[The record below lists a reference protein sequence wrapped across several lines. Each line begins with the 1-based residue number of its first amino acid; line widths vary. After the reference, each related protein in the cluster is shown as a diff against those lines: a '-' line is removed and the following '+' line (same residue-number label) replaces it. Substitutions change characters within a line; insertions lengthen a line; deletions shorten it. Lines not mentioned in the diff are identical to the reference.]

1 MNPPS
6 SPPHPSSA
14 LPSARLVAALA
25 SLLVLTALLLSPMPA
40 PARAADLGPT
50 TEADSARGLGPAPEV
65 LGPGRWHRSSE
76 GRTWYGAYRSLEDGY
91 AYCVDAGRATPLPR
105 FFRDSAPREIASP
118 QTAWALHAYGD
129 SEERDVHSALSA
141 IAKLDPAVPHRHVI
155 DPAEPSALGPGF
167 RGAAAAKSRISEE
180 AARFAGPYTLEIDIA
195 APPRGS
201 LRTTARIHVESAS
214 GNAVPGLTVD
224 LEATGGTVAAAAVT
238 TAAEPVEVEVTVFPP
253 AMAYGTP
260 GSPSTDSPDTAPAEL
275 RPEIRLSAHASGI
288 PPTTVRFHEAAGP
301 GSARVQNI
309 ISADAPQSVTA
320 DRRLVL
326 DPVPV
331 PSEEA
336 SPPPRPE
343 HPTAPTAEPS
353 PTAPSAPEPSTAPS
367 PSTSPTPPAPAP
379 PVSPEPSTA
388 PTSAPAPAPVP
399 TTAQPTPAEPGS
411 PAPAEPVPTG
421 STTSPLPT
429 DPSGTEPADTEP
441 SGTAPAVGPAPERDS
456 VAAPT
461 SAPSP
466 RTPAAPETAGADE
479 LPRTGAGSHAL
490 IGLALVLVGTG
501 TGALV
506 LSGRRRR

>member
-1 MNPPS
+1 M
-6 SPPHPSSA
+6 
-14 LPSARLVAALA
+14 AALA

-167 RGAAAAKSRISEE
+167 RGAAAAKSRISKE

-260 GSPSTDSPDTAPAEL
+260 GSPLTDSPDTAPAEL
-275 RPEIRLSAHASGI
+275 RPEIRLSARASGI

-343 HPTAPTAEPS
+343 HPSVPTAEPS
-353 PTAPSAPEPSTAPS
+353 PTAPPAPEPSTAPS
-367 PSTSPTPPAPAP
+367 PSTPPAPPAPAP
-379 PVSPEPSTA
+379 TASPEPSTP
-388 PTSAPAPAPVP
+388 PTSAPVPTSTQPAPAEPGSP
-399 TTAQPTPAEPGS
+399 APAEPGS

-421 STTSPLPT
+421 STTSPLPTDPSGTDPSGT